1 MPDAASKPNL
11 SRGDLLRILGVSF
24 GVAVG
29 VGGMIGA
36 GILRTPSVI
45 AGELPDSV
53 YILALW
59 LLGGVQAALGA
70 NVLAELATAL
80 PQAGGEYVYAH
91 RAFGNT
97 VGLVVGWTTWLR
109 QVAGVAALSVA
120 FVEFLA
126 LLWPNAAHYASIVI
140 VAMQLA
146 LYAVNFAGLRE
157 GSAFQIG
164 TSLLKALMLL
174 AFVVAAIAV
183 AAPPSPVPAS
193 TVSHSWAAPIGWMA
207 VIGAFQ
213 LIRGA
218 YSGWDMPAY
227 FSEENVAP
235 SRSIPRALLM
245 GIVVTAVLYV
255 AVNAGLLY
263 ALGVDGVAASTLPFT
278 TVLDRF
284 GGTVPSILFAL
295 GAIVSVVSCCNAGI
309 MTAPRIFFA
318 LARDQLLPRIFAH
331 VNKGGSPDF
340 ALALMAVASIALSLS
355 GSFVFVF
362 GLIGILNTLA
372 SIFVE
377 AGFFVLRGR
386 EPSLARPFRAIFY
399 PWLPALVLITD
410 VALLALFGWADHTG
424 IIFAIVLAALCVP
437 LAWLA
442 KRGSGKTP

>member
-1 MPDAASKPNL
+1 MSDAANKSSP
-11 SRGDLLRILGVSF
+11 SRGHLLKILGVSF

-45 AGELPDSV
+45 AGEVPDMAF
-53 YILALW
+53 ILALW

-126 LLWPNAAHYASIVI
+126 LLWPQAANHAWLIM
-140 VAMQLA
+140 VAMQVA

-183 AAPPSPVPAS
+183 AAPSSAAHAS
-193 TVSHSWAAPIGWMA
+193 AIAAPGGWAAPIGWLA

-245 GIVVTAVLYV
+245 GILVTAVLYV

-263 ALGVDGVAASTLPFT
+263 ALGVDGTAASTLPFT

-284 GGTVPSILFAL
+284 GGPVPSILFAL
-295 GAIVSVVSCCNAGI
+295 GAIISVVSCCNAGI

-318 LARDQLLPRIFAH
+318 LARDRLLPGVFAH

-377 AGFFVLRGR
+377 AGFFVLRRR
-386 EPSLARPFRAIFY
+386 EPSLVRPFRAIGY
-399 PWLPALVLITD
+399 PFLPALVLITD

-442 KRGSGKTP
+442 KRGKV